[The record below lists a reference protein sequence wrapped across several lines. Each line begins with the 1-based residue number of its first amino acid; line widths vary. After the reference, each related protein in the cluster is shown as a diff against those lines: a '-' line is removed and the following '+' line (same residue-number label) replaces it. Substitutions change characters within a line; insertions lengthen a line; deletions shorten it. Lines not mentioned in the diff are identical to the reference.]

1 MDMDRTGSTT
11 ASHGSTGLGGKQER
25 GPRPKRV
32 RKYKSNGS
40 GWQSKVRMNSTK
52 VLFKAR
58 AGLVGNL
65 IYLKGLEWERQQ
77 GRGKN

>member
-1 MDMDRTGSTT
+1 
-11 ASHGSTGLGGKQER
+11 
-25 GPRPKRV
+25 
-32 RKYKSNGS
+32 
-40 GWQSKVRMNSTK
+40 MNSTK